1 MSKKQETIGNALEAG
16 HTPSEEV
23 PVGYKRTEVG
33 VIPEDWNVKMLRT
46 VLRRGYLG
54 GNYPNQDAENS
65 RPLIKMGNVGRGNFD
80 VSTIEYIPEQ
90 VSADPSH
97 LLKHGDVLFN
107 TRNTLDL
114 VGKVAIWRAELPIA
128 YYNSNLMRLD
138 FDPEVIASNSYMNY
152 ALNSDRSIIAL
163 RTLATGTT
171 SVAAIY
177 TRDLLQLA
185 VIVPPKHEQRAIAEA
200 LSDVDGLLTAL
211 EKLIAQKRA
220 IKQAAMQQL
229 LTGKTRLPGFSGKWE
244 MKKISEVA
252 TYCNEKNSLAE
263 DLPVLTCSKHL
274 GFVDSLSY
282 FKSQV
287 FSKDLSGYKIIR
299 RGQIGYP
306 ANHVEEGSI
315 GLQDIYDIA
324 LVSPIY
330 VVCSPKDGINSYFLH
345 RLLKL
350 DRYRQE
356 FAIATTSS
364 VDRRGSLR
372 WPTFSEIVVNLPYI
386 DEQEAI
392 ATILSDMEAEIAA
405 LERRRDKTRAVKQ
418 GMMQQLLT
426 GRIRLIQ
433 PETRSVGRKH
443 NWQFNEAVVISVLAK
458 YYGNEQYPLGR
469 MRYTK
474 LSYLLHRHEDGHTE
488 GYLKKAAGPYNP
500 HTRYGGPE
508 KIALQKDYVR
518 QHRSG
523 KGQGFITG
531 TNVDEAESY
540 FDRWYGSEV
549 IQWLEQFRYET
560 NNDLEL
566 LTTVDM
572 AAEELCEAGEEVS
585 VERVKKVIR
594 SHPEWNPK
602 LDRPIFSDANLA
614 SAIESCQKLFRREQ

>member
-1 MSKKQETIGNALEAG
+1 VNEFYLKKGDLVFARTGASVGNSYLYDPKDGPLVFAG
-16 HTPSEEV
+16 YLIRVTPSPSKLHPLFLRYCVQSKRYWDWVEKMSIRSGQPGINGKEYGMLLV
-23 PVGYKRTEVG
+23 PL
-33 VIPEDWNVKMLRT
+33 P
-46 VLRRGYLG
+46 
-54 GNYPNQDAENS
+54 
-65 RPLIKMGNVGRGNFD
+65 PLK
-80 VSTIEYIPEQ
+80 
-90 VSADPSH
+90 
-97 LLKHGDVLFN
+97 
-107 TRNTLDL
+107 
-114 VGKVAIWRAELPIA
+114 
-128 YYNSNLMRLD
+128 
-138 FDPEVIASNSYMNY
+138 
-152 ALNSDRSIIAL
+152 
-163 RTLATGTT
+163 
-171 SVAAIY
+171 
-177 TRDLLQLA
+177 
-185 VIVPPKHEQRAIAEA
+185 EQRAIAEA
-200 LSDVDGLLTAL
+200 LSDVDGLLAAL
-211 EKLIAQKRA
+211 EELIAKKQA
-220 IKQAAMQQL
+220 IKQATMQQL
-229 LTGKTRLPGFSGKWE
+229 LTGQTRLPGFSGKWE

-282 FKSQV
+282 FKNQI

-306 ANHVEEGSI
+306 ANHIEEGSI

-330 VVCSPKDGINSYFLH
+330 VVCSPKEGINSYFLH

-350 DRYRQE
+350 DRYRQK

-372 WPTFSEIVVNLPYI
+372 WPTFSELVVNLPYI

-392 ATILSDMEAEIAA
+392 AAILSDMDAEIAA
-405 LERRRDKTRAVKQ
+405 LERRRDKARAIRQ

-433 PETRSVGRKH
+433 PETTAEKLAVTRPVGRKH

-458 YYGNEQYPLGR
+458 HFGNEQYPLGR

-474 LSYLLHRHEDGHTE
+474 LSYLLHRHKEGHAE
-488 GYLKKAAGPYNP
+488 GYIKKAAGPYNP
-500 HTRYGGPE
+500 QTRYGGPE

-523 KGQGFITG
+523 KGQGFIAS
-531 TNVDEAESY
+531 TNFDEAVGY
-540 FDRWYGSEV
+540 FDRWYESEAL
-549 IQWLEQFRYET
+549 QWLEQFRYKT

-572 AAEELCEAGEEVS
+572 AVEELCEAGEEVS
-585 VERVKKVIR
+585 VESVKDVIR
-594 SHPEWNPK
+594 SNPEWKPK
-602 LDRPIFSDANLA
+602 LDRSIFSDANLA
-614 SAIESCQKLFRREQ
+614 RAIEDCQKLFDY